1 MTYPRLTIV
10 TAGGSV
16 AVLGIFQPLS
26 VASLRWFV
34 RAFPLS
40 WVSA

>member
-1 MTYPRLTIV
+1 MTSPRLTIV
-10 TAGGSV
+10 TAGGTV
-16 AVLGIFQPLS
+16 AVLGTFQPLS
-26 VASLRWFV
+26 LSSLRWFV